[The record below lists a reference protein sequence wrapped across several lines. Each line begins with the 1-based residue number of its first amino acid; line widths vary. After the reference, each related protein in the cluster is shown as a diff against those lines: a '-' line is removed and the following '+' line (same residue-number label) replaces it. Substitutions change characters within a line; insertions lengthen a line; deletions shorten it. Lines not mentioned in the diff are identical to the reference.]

1 MLEGELM
8 TSAATADSLVA
19 AHDARLQALMA
30 QDTVALAQVV
40 GQDMRFT
47 GPDGNT
53 ITRAEVVAA
62 IHAGKLIIEKMD
74 CYDIDLRLYGELGV
88 LWYSADARTSDG
100 ETTFEGK
107 VRCTTVYA
115 WRDGSWEM
123 ITQHQSRLGG

>member
-1 MLEGELM
+1 M

-62 IHAGKLIIEKMD
+62 IPVPDYCEPRAVLHVEAPKGTSKVIIPGFVIE
-74 CYDIDLRLYGELGV
+74 
-88 LWYSADARTSDG
+88 
-100 ETTFEGK
+100 
-107 VRCTTVYA
+107 
-115 WRDGSWEM
+115 
-123 ITQHQSRLGG
+123 